1 MAINLNGV
9 DQWLRESFSKNSNAA
24 LTVAI
29 KFKTDTLAVDQ
40 TPVGFFND
48 DSGIQNGFYPQYTT
62 ESPAGVRGVIHGSTY
77 NQTGKVAI
85 SADTWHSVVLVNDG
99 SSITLYLDDQPA
111 ETVSYSINTNTNDG
125 MLIGARV
132 NSGNDGVI
140 DNFLSGKAAY
150 YRRSGSAIS
159 AVDAAAYNSATNVS
173 EINAVLPD
181 GADLISNSNETGA
194 ASALTVNGSPTYD
207 ADDPLSSGPSVS
219 SADDIT
225 SEGDTAEFTLSGN
238 SAAPVSATLNGTS
251 VGTLTLVSGS
261 TYSYTAP
268 LIADDGTAD
277 LVVSVDSTTA
287 STVISYANSYPYELV
302 THGEPDANSAFF
314 DTAFATDGPVEWG
327 VVTDFDSGV
336 VVVDWAAM
344 DAAEDELNDIAL
356 HSTEVAAGES
366 TATLKYFVPESGAT
380 GTFQATA
387 TVDGTDETAP
397 TISSASVPT
406 AGNNIAVQMSE
417 SMQVGAGGSGGWAIS
432 LAGVSVSSASV
443 DGTDDTIVNLTPSRT
458 LTDEDTLT
466 IGYTQPGDGFQDQ
479 AATPNDLATLS
490 GQAVTNNSTQQP
502 PDVTG
507 PVTQSVGVPT
517 AGTYAIG
524 DDLSFTVN
532 WDEAVTVT
540 GTPAL
545 NLDIGGTSRQADY
558 VSGSGSSALV
568 FTYTVQ
574 AGDEDDNGIA
584 VSSLT
589 LEGGT
594 LQDASSNNA
603 TLALNS
609 VGDTSGVLV
618 DGVAPVISINALTTT
633 DTTPVVTGSSGDAT
647 SLTLVVNSVTYNP
660 TPSGGTWSQQLP
672 ELALDTYPMTLNG
685 QDAAGNDAVEA
696 NGVLNVVSEIAT
708 PINSRI
714 GFKRSM
720 RRPAMS
726 SIKEAIKS

>member
-1 MAINLNGV
+1 MAVTVVGAPITTADAYPGAITVSGAATGLIVAVGHSVGFGDASGPSSVSMGGQSLTQIGVAEGAASSGHDVSLSFWALNKAKIAAASNTT
-9 DQWLRESFSKNSNAA
+9 LSFS
-24 LTVAI
+24 
-29 KFKTDTLAVDQ
+29 
-40 TPVGFFND
+40 G
-48 DSGIQNGFYPQYTT
+48 G
-62 ESPAGVRGVIHGSTY
+62 
-77 NQTGKVAI
+77 NQTGIATAYFTVAGSVDVETLSASGNI
-85 SADTWHSVVLVNDG
+85 STGTTGSVSLARSAGSLTFACSLHDNASLGFSNLANPAEDNEITATNIDFVYGVEVDTARTVDFTWDNLSSRNNSTLAL
-99 SSITLYLDDQPA
+99 SITA
-111 ETVSYSINTNTNDG
+111 S
-125 MLIGARV
+125 
-132 NSGNDGVI
+132 
-140 DNFLSGKAAY
+140 
-150 YRRSGSAIS
+150 
-159 AVDAAAYNSATNVS
+159 
-173 EINAVLPD
+173 
-181 GADLISNSNETGA
+181 GA
-194 ASALTVNGSPTYD
+194 ASPTVS
-207 ADDPLSSGPSVS
+207 A
-219 SADDIT
+219 ADDIT

-277 LVVSVDSTTA
+277 LVISVDSTTA

-417 SMQVGAGGSGGWAIS
+417 SMQVGAGGSGGWTIS

-443 DGTDDTIVNLTPSRT
+443 DGSDDTIINLTPSRT
-458 LTDEDTLT
+458 LTDEDTLA

-589 LEGGT
+589 LEDGT

-603 TLALNS
+603 TLTLNS

-618 DGVAPVISINALTTT
+618 DGLAPVISINSLTTT

-696 NGVLNVVSEIAT
+696 QAVLTVVDEIVATGNGLFRPLFRANKKST
-708 PINSRI
+708 
-714 GFKRSM
+714 FKNLFR
-720 RRPAMS
+720 
-726 SIKEAIKS
+726 

>member
-1 MAINLNGV
+1 MASILGKLAIQEGDSYTAVAGSNRAVVVAGTGESAFSSREIVGITFGGVAMTRAAYTGDTETAKGGVYYILESQIPAGSSVIAVDWDGQVHDAFTGAVYTLGGIDQATPVNNFNSAVGVSLFDLDITFNGV
-9 DQWLRESFSKNSNAA
+9 DGGVLVAGAGSNSPA
-24 LTVAI
+24 
-29 KFKTDTLAVDQ
+29 DTLNQ
-40 TPVGFFND
+40 
-48 DSGIQNGFYPQYTT
+48 S
-62 ESPAGVRGVIHGSTY
+62 ST
-77 NQTGKVAI
+77 I
-85 SADTWHSVVLVNDG
+85 SAT
-99 SSITLYLDDQPA
+99 TT
-111 ETVSYSINTNTNDG
+111 TVTVDHAQTTAG
-125 MLIGARV
+125 HE
-132 NSGNDGVI
+132 
-140 DNFLSGKAAY
+140 
-150 YRRSGSAIS
+150 GSAIS
-159 AVDAAAYNSATNVS
+159 GVLSAAGSETLGLRYSSETDPVGALAVFNPAA
-173 EINAVLPD
+173 
-181 GADLISNSNETGA
+181 
-194 ASALTVNGSPTYD
+194 
-207 ADDPLSSGPSVS
+207 SGPSVS
-219 SADDIT
+219 AADDIT
-225 SEGDTAEFTLSGN
+225 SEGDTAEFTLANN
-238 SAAPVSATLNGTS
+238 SAAPVSATLNGTD

-268 LIADDGTAD
+268 LIADDDTAD
-277 LVVSVDSTTA
+277 LVVTVDSTTA
-287 STVISYANSYPYELV
+287 STVIGYANSYPYELV

-314 DTAFATDGPVEWG
+314 DTAFATNGPVEWG

-336 VVVDWAAM
+336 VVVDWATM

-356 HSTEVAAGES
+356 HSTEVAAGDS

-387 TVDGTDETAP
+387 TVDGTDDTAP

-417 SMQVGAGGSGGWAIS
+417 SMQVGAGGSGGWTIS

-443 DGTDDTIVNLTPSRT
+443 DGSDDTIINLTPSRT
-458 LTDEDTLT
+458 LTDEDTLA

-589 LEGGT
+589 LEDGT

-603 TLALNS
+603 TLTLNS

-618 DGVAPVISINALTTT
+618 DGLAPVISINSLTTT

-696 NGVLNVVSEIAT
+696 QAVLTVVDEIVATGNGLFRPLFRANKKST
-708 PINSRI
+708 
-714 GFKRSM
+714 FKNLFR
-720 RRPAMS
+720 
-726 SIKEAIKS
+726 

>member
-1 MAINLNGV
+1 M
-9 DQWLRESFSKNSNAA
+9 SFGDIVQSAYGTDADPITLSSPVAAGNSLVFAGRFRTFEGGFPTSVGDDVNAGSYEPIFQA
-24 LTVAI
+24 GD
-29 KFKTDTLAVDQ
+29 DT
-40 TPVGFFND
+40 
-48 DSGIQNGFYPQYTT
+48 
-62 ESPAGVRGVIHGSTY
+62 GST
-77 NQTGKVAI
+77 TA
-85 SADTWHSVVLVNDG
+85 
-99 SSITLYLDDQPA
+99 TLYLLADTSIGSPVVS
-111 ETVSYSINTNTNDG
+111 TVDSAPNRWHLLEVEGVLSSANVG
-125 MLIGARV
+125 GV
-132 NSGNDGVI
+132 NSSAASESTVTTPSDTIPANSVSFGFAALDSNARNVSVSAPWTEIAGGAGLNRGFTRKDASSTASS
-140 DNFLSGKAAY
+140 LSGAMTIADGPYAAGWASFIAAGA
-150 YRRSGSAIS
+150 SG
-159 AVDAAAYNSATNVS
+159 
-173 EINAVLPD
+173 L
-181 GADLISNSNETGA
+181 
-194 ASALTVNGSPTYD
+194 
-207 ADDPLSSGPSVS
+207 SVS
-219 SADDIT
+219 AADDIT

-238 SAAPVSATLNGTS
+238 STAPVSATLNGTD

-268 LIADDGTAD
+268 LIADDDTAD
-277 LVVSVDSTTA
+277 LVVTVNSTTA

-302 THGEPDANSAFF
+302 THGEPGANSIFF

-327 VVTDFDSGV
+327 VTTDYNASIVT
-336 VVVDWAAM
+336 VDHAAM
-344 DAAEDELNDIAL
+344 DAAEDELNDVDL
-356 HSTEVAAGES
+356 HSTEVSAGES
-366 TATLKYFVPESGAT
+366 TATYKYFVPESGAT
-380 GTFQATA
+380 GTFQATI
-387 TVDGTDETAP
+387 TVEGTDETAP
-397 TISSASVPT
+397 TISSAAVPT

-417 SMQVGAGGSGGWAIS
+417 SMQVGAGGSGGWTIS
-432 LAGVSVSSASV
+432 LGDATVTSAAV
-443 DGTDDTIVNLTPSRT
+443 DGSDDTIINLTPSRT

-594 LQDASSNNA
+594 LRDASSNNA
-603 TLALNS
+603 TLTLNS

-618 DGVAPVISINALTTT
+618 DGVAPVISINSLTTT

-696 NGVLNVVSEIAT
+696 TATLRVVDEVSGGNSILQPVLK
-708 PINSRI
+708 PILSPI
-714 GFKRSM
+714 F
-720 RRPAMS
+720 
-726 SIKEAIKS
+726 EDVL

>member
-1 MAINLNGV
+1 MA
-9 DQWLRESFSKNSNAA
+9 FSHVETTPGADTAGSSTATLTSPAASGQLLVGYAA
-24 LTVAI
+24 LYRDGLVADLTVTSGFNLAEVVEIEDRFIAVYLKNASGGEDTFTVTSTDGTERVLAAI
-29 KFKTDTLAVDQ
+29 GLYNKSGTGSVVDSATGTATNATSVTVGPVTAAVGDLLIALFKGGADSDNAG
-40 TPVGFFND
+40 GF
-48 DSGIQNGFYPQYTT
+48 TVR
-62 ESPAGVRGVIHGSTY
+62 SPAAGFPNNGASVWVADKIATTTSESATHTLVA
-77 NQTGKVAI
+77 QTLRQSAILLSISEGGAPAGPSI
-85 SADTWHSVVLVNDG
+85 SA
-99 SSITLYLDDQPA
+99 
-111 ETVSYSINTNTNDG
+111 
-125 MLIGARV
+125 
-132 NSGNDGVI
+132 
-140 DNFLSGKAAY
+140 
-150 YRRSGSAIS
+150 
-159 AVDAAAYNSATNVS
+159 
-173 EINAVLPD
+173 
-181 GADLISNSNETGA
+181 
-194 ASALTVNGSPTYD
+194 
-207 ADDPLSSGPSVS
+207 ADDV
-219 SADDIT
+219 T

-238 SAAPVSATLNGTS
+238 SAAPVSATLNGTD

-268 LIADDGTAD
+268 LIADDDTAD
-277 LVVSVDSTTA
+277 LVVTVDSTTA
-287 STVISYANSYPYELV
+287 STVISYTNSYPYELV

-406 AGNNIAVQMSE
+406 AGNNIAVQMDE
-417 SMQVGAGGSGGWAIS
+417 PMQVGAGGSGGWTTS
-432 LAGVSVSSASV
+432 LGDATITAAAV
-443 DGTDDTIVNLTPSRT
+443 DGSDDTIINLTPSRT
-458 LTDEDTLT
+458 LNNPSDEGAFT
-466 IGYTQPGDGFQDQ
+466 IGYTQPGNGFQDQ
-479 AATPNDLATLS
+479 AGTPNDLATLS

-558 VSGSGSSALV
+558 VSGSGSTALV

-574 AGDEDDNGIA
+574 AGDEDDSGIA
-584 VSSLT
+584 VSSLS

-603 TLALNS
+603 TLTLNS

-633 DTTPVVTGSSGDAT
+633 DTTPVVTGSAGDAT
-647 SLTLVVNSVTYNP
+647 SLALVVNSVTYNP

-696 NGVLNVVSEIAT
+696 TATLRVVDEVSGGNSILQPVLK
-708 PINSRI
+708 PILSPI
-714 GFKRSM
+714 F
-720 RRPAMS
+720 
-726 SIKEAIKS
+726 EDVL

>member
-314 DTAFATDGPVEWG
+314 DTAFATNGPVEWG

-336 VVVDWAAM
+336 VVVDWATM

-417 SMQVGAGGSGGWAIS
+417 SMQVGAGGSGGWTVS

-443 DGTDDTIVNLTPSRT
+443 DGTDDTIINLTPSRT

-466 IGYTQPGDGFQDQ
+466 IGYTQPGDGFQDL

-524 DDLSFTVN
+524 NDLSFTVN

-540 GTPAL
+540 GIPAL

-558 VSGSGSSALV
+558 VSGSGSAALV

-574 AGDEDDNGIA
+574 AGDEDDSGIA

-603 TLALNS
+603 TLTLNS

-633 DTTPVVTGSSGDAT
+633 DTTPVVTGSAGDAT

-685 QDAAGNDAVEA
+685 QDAAGNAAVEA
-696 NGVLNVVSEIAT
+696 QGTLSVVAELPVGVFALIGPAIEPAIS
-708 PINSRI
+708 NSLEDAI
-714 GFKRSM
+714 G
-720 RRPAMS
+720 
-726 SIKEAIKS
+726 